1 MDGIPSATERLRAL
15 LRDHAANTGERISES
30 CRVLEVVPLLQDPS
44 PDRPEAGNIALW
56 SLIDDDNIAKLLI
69 ERPMDR
75 THPVDVVLERMGA
88 YNAAHERLKQL
99 LIVATKHNRA
109 ENAKRA
115 ATADGSVEHPE
126 GSKTDRTSPSP
137 GESIDQK
144 SELRRQIA
152 AMNEWPAG
160 ACVAIPPNAAD
171 EDFVPYSSDELVIYD
186 QVDMSVLDGMTRGPK
201 RKPASGGDDSAD
213 G

>member
-1 MDGIPSATERLRAL
+1 MDEIPSAAERLRAL
-15 LRDHAANTGERISES
+15 LRDHAANTGEHISES

-44 PDRPEAGNIALW
+44 PDRPDAGNIAAW
-56 SLIDDDNIAKLLI
+56 VLIDDDNIANLLI
-69 ERPMDR
+69 ERPLDR

-115 ATADGSVEHPE
+115 ATADGSVQYPE

-137 GESIDQK
+137 SESIDQK

-160 ACVAIPPNAAD
+160 ACVGIPPNAAD
-171 EDFVPYSSDELVIYD
+171 KDFVPYTDDDLVFYD
-186 QVDMSVLDGMTRGPK
+186 QADMSVLDGMTRGPK
-201 RKPASGGDDSAD
+201 RKPAAGGDDSAD

>member
-1 MDGIPSATERLRAL
+1 MDEIPSAAERLRAL
-15 LRDHAANTGERISES
+15 LRDHAASTGEYISES

-44 PDRPEAGNIALW
+44 PDRPDAGNIAAW
-56 SLIDDDNIAKLLI
+56 VLIDDNNTAKLLI
-69 ERPMDR
+69 EGPVDR

-99 LIVATKHNRA
+99 LIRATKHNRA
-109 ENAKRA
+109 ENAKRTL
-115 ATADGSVEHPE
+115 TADSSGEPNEDSE
-126 GSKTDRTSPSP
+126 TDRTSAAP
-137 GESIDQK
+137 GESIDPQ
-144 SELRRQIA
+144 SELRRPIA

-160 ACVAIPPNAAD
+160 ACVGIPPNAVD
-171 EDFVPYSSDELVIYD
+171 KDFVPYSDDELVIYD

-201 RKPASGGDDSAD
+201 RKPAAGGDDSAD